1 MTVLLY
7 DAETTGIPFYG
18 DGHPAEADYQPRMC
32 ALAMALL
39 EEDGNVME
47 RFSSLIKPVGW
58 PLDNELFVNNMEQA
72 REKSHGLTFDRLEAE
87 GAPIETVRE
96 AWAGLYGKATYLCGY
111 NTWFDHKIVRGEWK
125 RLGHPIP
132 FQDKQGICL
141 MKAARPLCGLP
152 KNPKLAEAVRIL
164 LDIEHDKAHDAT
176 GDVDVSIDLYRY
188 FYERDLI
195 VPEDQPAAKGKA
207 P

>member
-18 DGHPAEADYQPRMC
+18 DDHPADAVYQPRMC

-39 EEDGNVME
+39 EEDGKVIE
-47 RFSSLIKPVGW
+47 RFSALIKPVGW
-58 PLDNELFVNNMEQA
+58 PLDNDLFVKNMEEA
-72 REKSHGLTFDRLEAE
+72 RENSHGLTFERLEAE
-87 GAPIETVRE
+87 GVPIETVRE
-96 AWAGLYGKATYLCGY
+96 AWNKLYERGTYLCGF

-132 FQDKQGICL
+132 FRQKQGICL
-141 MKAARPLCGLP
+141 MKASRPLCGLS
-152 KNPKLAEAVRIL
+152 KNPKLGEAVSIL
-164 LDIEHDKAHDAT
+164 LDKVHDKAHDAT

-188 FYERDLI
+188 LHERDLI
-195 VPEDQPAAKGKA
+195 VPEDQPESKRKVK
-207 P
+207 